1 MTKTLAGPQWPEPV
15 RILSEITSEYGF
27 ITVEAVGLTS
37 GRHYSTVLW
46 PGQMPAAATAWRPDF
61 SADADVWRLLIEA
74 ERLKLAYACDPLVA
88 TNNCLV
94 DLLPH
99 QLEAVYDVMLPQP
112 TIRHLLAHD
121 AGAGKTIMCGLL
133 HKELRLRQPDLRTLI
148 VAPAGLVTQ
157 WKREMAQ
164 KFGERFE
171 FRTF

>member
-1 MTKTLAGPQWPEPV
+1 MTKTLVGPQWPEPV

-112 TIRHLLAHD
+112 IRTGLANSAANSASILSIALALAIAFD
-121 AGAGKTIMCGLL
+121 VASSLIFPSSPRMISPP
-133 HKELRLRQPDLRTLI
+133 RRRT
-148 VAPAGLVTQ
+148 
-157 WKREMAQ
+157 
-164 KFGERFE
+164 
-171 FRTF
+171 